1 MPSAKRLEHLQ
12 QILREQGLD
21 AAALIPGPGFQ
32 YLTGSVHHVMERP
45 IVLFVP
51 AEGRPAIVIPS
62 LEADFFASKGFDA
75 MHFRWAD
82 AEGFDDAFAGALAR
96 LELLEG
102 RIAVEGQYMRFFESE
117 AIGRQ
122 APDAQLIDGQELIA
136 GIRLCKEPGE
146 IELQRQAIRISE
158 AALQHTI
165 ETLRVGMSERQV
177 ANILINQL
185 SELGGHGL
193 SFEPLVLGGDNS
205 SRPHGKIRDDVP
217 LQSGDSLIFD
227 FGTNIEGYP
236 ADITRTFFIGE
247 ASEESRAIYAAVL
260 NANKVGRETA
270 RPGMAC
276 GELDEIVAQAL
287 HDSGYGEYILHRTG
301 HGLGLDVHE
310 APWITR
316 GNEAL
321 LEPGMVFTIE
331 PGLYV
336 PDVLGV
342 RVEDN
347 VVVTEDGIES
357 LSSFPREL
365 RIIG

>member
-1 MPSAKRLEHLQ
+1 MP
-12 QILREQGLD
+12 G
-21 AAALIPGPGFQ
+21 
-32 YLTGSVHHVMERP
+32 
-45 IVLFVP
+45 
-51 AEGRPAIVIPS
+51 EGRPAIVIPS

-82 AEGFDDAFAGALAR
+82 AEGFDDAFAGALAQ
-96 LELLEG
+96 LELLDG

-117 AIGRQ
+117 AIRQQ
-122 APDAQLIDGQELIA
+122 APAAQLVEAQELIA

-158 AALQHTI
+158 AALLHTI
-165 ETLRVGMSERQV
+165 ETLRVGMTEREV
-177 ANILINQL
+177 ANILIHQM

-217 LQSGDSLIFD
+217 LQPGDSLIFD
-227 FGTNIEGYP
+227 FGTTIEGYA
-236 ADITRTFFIGE
+236 ADITRTFFIEE
-247 ASEESRAIYAAVL
+247 ASDEARAMYAAAL
-260 NANKVGRETA
+260 RANTVGRESA
-270 RPGMAC
+270 KPGMAC
-276 GELDEIVAQAL
+276 GKLDEIVTQVL
-287 HDSGYGEYILHRTG
+287 QDSGYGDYILHRTG

-316 GNEAL
+316 GNEAV

-331 PGLYV
+331 PGLYKA
-336 PDVLGV
+336 DVLGV

-357 LSSFPREL
+357 LTTFPRGL

>member
-1 MPSAKRLEHLQ
+1 MPSEKRLRHLQ
-12 QILREQGLD
+12 QVLADQGLD

-51 AEGRPAIVIPS
+51 RAGRPALVIPS

-82 AEGFDDAFAGALAR
+82 ADGFEGAFAGALAQ

-102 RIAVEGQYMRFFESE
+102 RIAVEGQYMRFFEAG
-117 AIGRQ
+117 AIQRQ

-158 AALQHTI
+158 AALEHTVS
-165 ETLRVGMSERQV
+165 TLRAGMSEREV
-177 ANILINQL
+177 ANILINRM

-193 SFEPLVLGGDNS
+193 AFEPLVLGGDNS
-205 SRPHGKIRDDVP
+205 ARPHGKIRDDAP
-217 LQSGDSLIFD
+217 LQAGDSLIFD
-227 FGTNIEGYP
+227 FGTTIDGYT

-247 ASEESRAIYAAVL
+247 AGDEARALYAAVL
-260 NANKVGRETA
+260 NANRVGRETA

-276 GELDEIVAQAL
+276 GELDEIVTQAL

-316 GNEAL
+316 GNEAV

-331 PGLYV
+331 PGLYK
-336 PDVLGV
+336 PDVMGI

-357 LSSFPREL
+357 LSTFPREL
-365 RIIG
+365 RVIG